1 MFAKDIMTTNVITVG
16 PDEPVADIARLL
28 IERGISAVPVVG
40 VDGTLHGIVSEG
52 DLVHRVLGDH
62 ELPRSWWL
70 SLLGDPKDTPQEYLK
85 SHGKTAADVM
95 TADVIA
101 VTGFTAVSEIAETLE
116 TKRIK
121 RVPVVEDGKLKGIV
135 SRANIIQALVA
146 VKETGLPETDAS
158 DQEIREAVMAEF
170 DRHAWS
176 GSSTI
181 NVVVKDGVV
190 RLWGLVGS
198 EDARKAVHL
207 AAESIDGV
215 KSIEDNLSVADR
227 VPDHF

>member
-1 MFAKDIMTTNVITVG
+1 MDSQGA
-16 PDEPVADIARLL
+16 
-28 IERGISAVPVVG
+28 
-40 VDGTLHGIVSEG
+40 
-52 DLVHRVLGDH
+52 
-62 ELPRSWWL
+62 
-70 SLLGDPKDTPQEYLK
+70 
-85 SHGKTAADVM
+85 KTADESSAPAALWRRGADLW
-95 TADVIA
+95 DVKGHVDRPA
-101 VTGFTAVSEIAETLE
+101 
-116 TKRIK
+116 K

>member
-1 MFAKDIMTTNVITVG
+1 MFAKDIMTTNVITVS

-28 IERGISAVPVVG
+28 IERGISAVPVVD
-40 VDGTLHGIVSEG
+40 VDGALHGIVSEG
-52 DLVHRVLGDH
+52 DLVHRIRGDH

-85 SHGKTAADVM
+85 SHGRTAADVM

-101 VTGFTAVSEIAETLE
+101 VTEFTSVSEIAETLE

-135 SRANIIQALVA
+135 SRANIIQALVG
-146 VKETGLPETDAS
+146 VKETGLPETDVG
-158 DQEIREAVMAEF
+158 DQEIREAIIAEF
-170 DRHAWS
+170 DNHAWS

-181 NVVVKDGVV
+181 NVVVKDGAV

-207 AAESIDGV
+207 ATESINGV
-215 KSIEDNLSVADR
+215 KSIEDNLSIADR
-227 VPDHF
+227 IPEHL